1 MLNETKNTK
10 CSYFLLF
17 CFLLTI
23 FYLNNPEK
31 HLSSVNL
38 KKPAQLFQIQQL
50 NIKAFPVPLSEYYVT
65 NASFNQPNYNPN
77 LTISDFDQVFH
88 DDFEYLFEKE
98 KRMSNSTEINSLRI
112 EYLQSFCRK
121 WPLARMI
128 PDPSSYIT
136 VFGSDKAYECRVAK
150 TGTLCPHL
158 TIPIN
163 QYFSKRTKKHHTPI
177 PPHPTPRFFSQSES
191 SILHAGVE
199 DVNLI
204 LRSFSKGV
212 DC

>member
-31 HLSSVNL
+31 YLSSVNL

-50 NIKAFPVPLSEYYVT
+50 NVKAFPVPLSEYYAT
-65 NASFNQPNYNPN
+65 FNQPNYNPN

-150 TGTLCPHL
+150 TGTLCQQHFL
-158 TIPIN
+158 IIERFLLLIN
-163 QYFSKRTKKHHTPI
+163 TF
-177 PPHPTPRFFSQSES
+177 
-191 SILHAGVE
+191 L
-199 DVNLI
+199 
-204 LRSFSKGV
+204 SFSKGV
-212 DC
+212 DCSKYRNTFLMLLLLLLYAL